1 MRGIHPTDADV
12 PRADAGLDIDPRPIL
27 VPGPGAAEVAEAASL
42 AARAMVPIPT
52 RRDDL
57 QRISM
62 INGEVERVLN
72 VQGFCTYK
80 SIAEM
85 TGEEMR
91 RLERILCD
99 EGLIGREN
107 WIAQARILMQSGGQT
122 AYSRAYD
129 RERLR
134 EAGSNSG
141 CGHDAGL

>member
-12 PRADAGLDIDPRPIL
+12 PRADAGLDGGSMPIQL
-27 VPGPGAAEVAEAASL
+27 PGSGAPAAAAAAVEALKTLRASSK
-42 AARAMVPIPT
+42 
-52 RRDDL
+52 RDDL
-57 QRISM
+57 QRISL
-62 INGEVERVLN
+62 IDGEVERLLN
-72 VQGFCTYK
+72 VHDFRTYK

-85 TGEEMR
+85 TDTEMR
-91 RLERILCD
+91 QFELILGD
-99 EGLIGREN
+99 EGRIGREN
-107 WIAQARILMQSGGQT
+107 WIAQAQILARPGGQT